1 MQKRMLLFYSH
12 QQLHS
17 DMLVQPTRIP
27 GTAGTCLHRSLTI
40 RTDRIQNHRATAPTQ
55 ASIRQWAISGVLPC
69 IAHQNPDPAD
79 QELSG
84 AAQDTKGSPTYF
96 QDTASRY
103 ELIRLHVR
111 LLRSASHSAIAIFRC
126 SQRLSPPESY
136 GESWFNVQIFK
147 FSQMICSAE

>member
-55 ASIRQWAISGVLPC
+55 ASIRQWAISGVLPY
-69 IAHQNPDPAD
+69 IARQNTDHAD
-79 QELSG
+79 QELQSSAGHQGLSG
-84 AAQDTKGSPTYF
+84 IALRIQHLEHID
-96 QDTASRY
+96 R
-103 ELIRLHVR
+103 LIRLHAR
-111 LLRSASHSAIAIFRC
+111 LRRSASHSAIAIFR
-126 SQRLSPPESY
+126 
-136 GESWFNVQIFK
+136 
-147 FSQMICSAE
+147 